1 MVYLS
6 HLTFFCNGMC
16 LRRLGWG
23 GGVHLN
29 LFESSDW
36 VLVNEAFTAAMG
48 RTAPA
53 ISATQIKSHWL
64 CYALREINKWHDEFF
79 PIIESLSTNATSF
92 LNNQLYVICPRRPR
106 QVFFPLLSAT
116 LLLR

>member
-6 HLTFFCNGMC
+6 HLTFFCNGV
-16 LRRLGWG
+16 LKEAGLGGW
-23 GGVHLN
+23 GVHLN

-92 LNNQLYVICPRRPR
+92 LNNQLYVICPTMPR
-106 QVFFPLLSAT
+106 HVFFPLLSAT